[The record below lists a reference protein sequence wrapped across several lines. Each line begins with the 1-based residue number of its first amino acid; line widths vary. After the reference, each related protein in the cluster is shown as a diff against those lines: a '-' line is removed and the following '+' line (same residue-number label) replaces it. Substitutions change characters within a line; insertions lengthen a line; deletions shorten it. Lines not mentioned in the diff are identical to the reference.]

1 MSSFDGAEICEFFRN
16 QFFRNRLRTDNETKT
31 IYNYTT
37 RSIKI
42 DKKRPNVDSKETQ
55 KCYKI
60 EVKKFSINK

>member
-42 DKKRPNVDSKETQ
+42 DKKDQT
-55 KCYKI
+55 
-60 EVKKFSINK
+60 